1 MEEKQRILI
10 ADDSEI
16 NRALLKEILGDNCQ
30 YEEAVNGSDVIFFL
44 RHTPGIDL
52 MVLDMVMPDMDGFAV
67 LETMNRY
74 HWIEQ
79 IPVIVISAEQT
90 DDFMERAYTLGA
102 TDYIR
107 RPFPKNQVK
116 RS

>member
-1 MEEKQRILI
+1 M
-10 ADDSEI
+10 
-16 NRALLKEILGDNCQ
+16 
-30 YEEAVNGSDVIFFL
+30 
-44 RHTPGIDL
+44 
-52 MVLDMVMPDMDGFAV
+52 MLDMVMPDMGGFAV

-90 DDFMERAYTLGA
+90 DGFMERAYTLGA